1 MTCSDCKGTGKIV
14 LLTSVVD
21 CGCRKSAVL
30 TFGSRLP
37 LAHPAASFV
46 GIDDEVAKAFEDA
59 IRSAARDCG
68 IPARF
73 LLGR

>member
-1 MTCSDCKGTGKIV
+1 MYEQEIMG
-14 LLTSVVD
+14 
-21 CGCRKSAVL
+21 
-30 TFGSRLP
+30 
-37 LAHPAASFV
+37 ASFV